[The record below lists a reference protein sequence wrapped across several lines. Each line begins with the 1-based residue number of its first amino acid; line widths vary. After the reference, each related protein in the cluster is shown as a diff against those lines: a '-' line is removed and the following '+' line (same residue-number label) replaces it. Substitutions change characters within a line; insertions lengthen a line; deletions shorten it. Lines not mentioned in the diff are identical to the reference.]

1 MKQICILMNQDHIHP
16 PYPNSTLIKQ
26 IYMENVNIQYLDGLE
41 VQQHIIK
48 IGSL

>member
-1 MKQICILMNQDHIHP
+1 MKQIYILMNQVNIHP

-26 IYMENVNIQYLDGLE
+26 IYKESVNIQYLDGLN

>member
-1 MKQICILMNQDHIHP
+1 MNQVHIHLT
-16 PYPNSTLIKQ
+16 YRNSTLIKQ
-26 IYMENVNIQYLDGLE
+26 IYMESVNIQYLDGLE